1 MHVLRRASRALRP
14 ALVGALVGSLALAG
28 CGLSAGESSDGD
40 GSKDATLTIGM
51 ASEAQSLDPPN
62 FVLAGDFARL
72 SLVYEGLVKL
82 SKDNQVEP
90 LLATEWTQ
98 VSDTVW
104 EFTLR
109 QGVTFHD
116 GTQFTSA
123 AVKKS
128 LERASTQSQGKGF
141 LGMLERVETPDD
153 YTARL
158 VLSRPFSGIL
168 NNLTVP
174 AAGIIS
180 PKALDEKGD
189 AIASEPVGTGPYRF
203 VEWVPDTSMTFE
215 RYDSY
220 WGEPAALARVTFVP
234 IPEASTR
241 YSALQAGDVD
251 VIENPPPAE
260 LDAMKASD
268 AVYPIIEPKG
278 RPVFLG
284 FNLSEVTDV
293 RVRRAVAHAIDKEA
307 IVNSVLEG
315 IGRPATNGLIPPEY
329 LDTDPPANIPYDP
342 DEARRLLA
350 EAGAENVEIRLVLPT
365 ERYLKDQEVGE
376 VIQQQL
382 AEVGIRVKLDV
393 QETGTWYQSL
403 LDHETEMYWL
413 GWGMSAGDPADLLL
427 RLFHSDQVNN
437 MSQYR
442 ERDVDRA
449 IESLATLPVGTEER
463 NQVMRDLQRRIV
475 EEDVVVVPIYHMA
488 NFYAARSGVQG
499 FHTTSSELLDLSEVT
514 VE

>member
-1 MHVLRRASRALRP
+1 
-14 ALVGALVGSLALAG
+14 
-28 CGLSAGESSDGD
+28 
-40 GSKDATLTIGM
+40 
-51 ASEAQSLDPPN
+51 
-62 FVLAGDFARL
+62 
-72 SLVYEGLVKL
+72 
-82 SKDNQVEP
+82 
-90 LLATEWTQ
+90 
-98 VSDTVW
+98 
-104 EFTLR
+104 
-109 QGVTFHD
+109 
-116 GTQFTSA
+116 
-123 AVKKS
+123 
-128 LERASTQSQGKGF
+128 
-141 LGMLERVETPDD
+141 
-153 YTARL
+153 
-158 VLSRPFSGIL
+158 RPFSGIL

-251 VIENPPPAE
+251 VIENPPPAA

-350 EAGAENVEIRLVLPT
+350 EAGAENVEIRLVLP
-365 ERYLKDQEVGE
+365 
-376 VIQQQL
+376 
-382 AEVGIRVKLDV
+382 
-393 QETGTWYQSL
+393 
-403 LDHETEMYWL
+403 
-413 GWGMSAGDPADLLL
+413 
-427 RLFHSDQVNN
+427 
-437 MSQYR
+437 
-442 ERDVDRA
+442 
-449 IESLATLPVGTEER
+449 
-463 NQVMRDLQRRIV
+463 
-475 EEDVVVVPIYHMA
+475 
-488 NFYAARSGVQG
+488 
-499 FHTTSSELLDLSEVT
+499 
-514 VE
+514 